1 MRRVTLL
8 AVIDSFGDADTQ
20 TRARGPWVGRFES
33 IESVAR
39 RKLRQS
45 QIAGRRT
52 QAAYD
57 SEVAEEVLVETLSR
71 IKPWS
76 GAAA

>member
-1 MRRVTLL
+1 M
-8 AVIDSFGDADTQ
+8 G
-20 TRARGPWVGRFES
+20 
-33 IESVAR
+33 SVAR